1 MDSFF
6 ITFSYED
13 HLQEGNS
20 IDLPSSVLEKYT
32 NEEKSFPFFF
42 KIKTPYHSCFVG
54 VCEFSAEESEIRISP
69 TLADIFLL
77 EENQFVEL
85 ELIEKVPPAK
95 FLQLEPLEKEF
106 FEIEDYENVLEEKLS
121 KFSVMYPT
129 QIISFIYNDKLYRF
143 RINDIQPNWE
153 LINLDEM
160 DDLDIQCFNIIN
172 QDIEVDIRNKFL
184 EEELLEKRRQ
194 YEEECY
200 RKEME
205 LENEKKERELMKE
218 NDTNILQLG
227 YRLSDGP
234 NNVLSPEDIRKKRLE
249 RFQNR
254 KM

>member
-1 MDSFF
+1 MESFF
-6 ITFSYED
+6 ITLSYED

-20 IDLPSSVLEKYT
+20 IDLPSSVLERYT

-77 EENQFVEL
+77 EENQFVDL
-85 ELIEKVPPAK
+85 ELVENVPTAK
-95 FLQLEPLEKEF
+95 FLRLEPLDKNF
-106 FEIEDYENVLEEKLS
+106 FDIENYEDILEEKLS

-129 QIISFIYNDKLYRF
+129 QIISFSYNDILYRF

-153 LINLDEM
+153 LINLEEIE
-160 DDLDIQCFNIIN
+160 DLDIQCFNIIN
-172 QDIEVDIRNKFL
+172 QDIEVDIYNRFL
-184 EEELLEKRRQ
+184 EEELLQKRKE
-194 YEEECY
+194 YEEECL
-200 RKEME
+200 RKEKE
-205 LENEKKERELMKE
+205 LKDEENERQQMKE

-227 YRLSDGP
+227 QRLSDEP
-234 NNVLSPEDIRKKRLE
+234 VKILTPEELRKKRLE

-254 KM
+254 KI